1 MATLRAENPIAY
13 KGEGE
18 KLASSIAMIVVLVS
32 FSMLFASLFL
42 AYFYYRVTEPVWP
55 PMGMENINLMFP
67 SISTAIIILSSL
79 TLFGFDRAFKKED
92 QANMKVWLGLTVLLG
107 MSFLASQMYLWDGL
121 KNIGLYASSGIF
133 PSIVYSFT
141 WIHVAHIV
149 AAIVSLFWLVPITTK
164 AKTTFKE
171 ENVVLNVSK
180 FWHFL
185 SIIWLI
191 IYFSIFVF

>member
-1 MATLRAENPIAY
+1 MTTLRAENHISY
-13 KGEGE
+13 SGEGE
-18 KLASSIAMIVVLVS
+18 KLASSIAMIVILVS

-42 AYFYYRVTEPVWP
+42 AYFYYRITEPVWP
-55 PMGMENINLMFP
+55 PMGMENLNLFYP
-67 SISTAIIILSSL
+67 SISTGIIVLSSM
-79 TLFGFDRAFKKED
+79 TLFGFDLAFKKGN
-92 QANMKVWLGLTVLLG
+92 QIHMKAWLAVTILLG
-107 MSFLASQMYLWDGL
+107 ASFLGSQMYLWEGL

-149 AAIVSLFWLVPITTK
+149 AAILSLFWLIPISS
-164 AKTTFKE
+164 KTSMTFKE

>member
-1 MATLRAENPIAY
+1 MNTLEVKNNIQY
-13 KGEGE
+13 SGEGE
-18 KLASSIAMIVVLVS
+18 KLAASIAMIVVLVS

-42 AYFYYRVTEPVWP
+42 AYFYYRITEHVWP
-55 PMGMENINLMFP
+55 PMGMERLNLFVPTM
-67 SISTAIIILSSL
+67 STTFIILSSIS
-79 TLFGFDRAFKKED
+79 LFGFNHYFKEANQLKMKLTLALTIGPALAFMGSQLFLWE
-92 QANMKVWLGLTVLLG
+92 
-107 MSFLASQMYLWDGL
+107 SF

-133 PSIVYSFT
+133 PSIIYSFT

-149 AAIVSLFWLVPITTK
+149 AAIFSLLWLVPISLK
-164 AKTTFKE
+164 SEHTFKD
-171 ENVVLNVSK
+171 ENVVLNVGK